1 MDKINNLVE
10 NREKLIQDEIEEMK
24 MNEAINN
31 MNNNINGDYSEQ
43 IKPMKNIILD
53 NDKRIAREEIDIMQK
68 QYEKE
73 LANIIQLE
81 LDKDLFNLEMKKQ
94 QEKYAKEY
102 KKLNFLNFNSG
113 EIKDEDEEEKRK
125 SLALIQKMESNKN
138 NYKSLRWNQIKI
150 IINPYHYPKNQK
162 FLLTRR
168 ILI

>member
-1 MDKINNLVE
+1 
-10 NREKLIQDEIEEMK
+10 
-24 MNEAINN
+24 
-31 MNNNINGDYSEQ
+31 
-43 IKPMKNIILD
+43 
-53 NDKRIAREEIDIMQK
+53 MQK

-138 NYKSLRWNQIKI
+138 NYKSLSLPKKPKI
-150 IINPYHYPKNQK
+150 FVDPENTYLDNLHSLQQTLINQK
-162 FLLTRR
+162 YEKKQKKVAQKLERLEKVRKITAEQRTLKFFRN
-168 ILI
+168 LINIFINIIRNFFF